1 MENKKDK
8 SIIYIIGGIAGALV
22 GIAAAYL
29 LDQSAAMDGEESPF
43 NKKNLSKIG
52 LATLSLLYSIIGK
65 DKGMGKGKGHHISG

>member
-1 MENKKDK
+1 MESKKEK

-22 GIAAAYL
+22 GVAAAYL
-29 LDQSAAMDGEESPF
+29 LDQSAEMNGEETPL